1 MSHCYVCYVFF
12 IQSSELIKIV
22 YKKSIN
28 IDWLMLTLTLG
39 DQIWFFVA
47 VAVAVIA
54 TFSDEV

>member
-1 MSHCYVCYVFF
+1 MYVMYFF